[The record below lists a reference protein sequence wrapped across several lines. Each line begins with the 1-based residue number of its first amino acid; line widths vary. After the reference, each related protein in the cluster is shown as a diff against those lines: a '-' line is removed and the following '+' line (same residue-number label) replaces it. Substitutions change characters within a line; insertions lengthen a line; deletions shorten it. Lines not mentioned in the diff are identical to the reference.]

1 MATLF
6 RDYFHLA
13 SNRRGK
19 SPLAGVQ
26 RRLPNLESASS
37 SFSVFL
43 TRRMESEQ
51 TAEAILQDGANSDA
65 RIQGFHYSDS

>member
-6 RDYFHLA
+6 RDYFLFA
-13 SNRRGK
+13 SNRHG
-19 SPLAGVQ
+19 PLASVQ

-37 SFSVFL
+37 SFFL

-51 TAEAILQDGANSDA
+51 TAEDIQDGANSDA